1 MAIRTVGAWTL
12 ATLTPL
18 HTALYVLMDRLMAVE
33 DPRTFPLKLIKF
45 SALIILVLFL
55 ANQFV
60 VYFVSGCTDVA
71 LSWYD
76 CKFLNNDVS
85 FEMAIFTLLSGM
97 IFFISF
103 SMLIISSISYFVAGH
118 MAKRER
124 G

>member
-1 MAIRTVGAWTL
+1 
-12 ATLTPL
+12 
-18 HTALYVLMDRLMAVE
+18 MAVE

-45 SALIILVLFL
+45 STLTILVLLL

-60 VYFVSGCTDVA
+60 AYFVSGCTDGP

-85 FEMAIFTLLSGM
+85 FEMTIFTLLSGI
-97 IFFISF
+97 IFFISI
-103 SMLIISSISYFVAGH
+103 SMLIISSISYFVARYL
-118 MAKRER
+118 AKGKR